1 MKTDAKEAGPQTLTI
16 TGHNHKKM
24 KRIQEELPI
33 TKDDGESNRSQSG
46 TVGEDLKM
54 WVHF

>member
-1 MKTDAKEAGPQTLTI
+1 MQPDAEEARPQTLTI

-24 KRIQEELPI
+24 RRIQEGLPI
-33 TKDDGESNRSQSG
+33 TKDDGESDRSQSG
-46 TVGEDLKM
+46 TVGEDPKV